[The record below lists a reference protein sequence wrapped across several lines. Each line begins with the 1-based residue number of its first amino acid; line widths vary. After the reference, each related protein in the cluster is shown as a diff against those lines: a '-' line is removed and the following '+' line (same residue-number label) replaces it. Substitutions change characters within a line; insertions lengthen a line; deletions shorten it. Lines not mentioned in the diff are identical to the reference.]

1 MKHLPFLFLVGC
13 SLISCRDHRQTQA
26 EEGMA
31 ASLEKISQLE
41 GRLEVARDEI
51 KDMRDA
57 MNDVR
62 RLKEE
67 QSKLNEKLEKVGGA
81 QDDSHLII
89 QQLTTQQKDFQGSID
104 RLSSRQTETNDQI
117 LNLARRIMKISDAV
131 EGSGK
136 QASYDPG
143 GNLSN
148 EQEAQV
154 MAIKERVSRLT
165 KREKELELA
174 LTPSHMPNAFTGSGR
189 AAWIKKDQE
198 MREPLMKELQDI
210 RELLLQ
216 ENRRLNELIT
226 GSR

>member
-13 SLISCRDHRQTQA
+13 SLISCRDHRQTKA
-26 EEGMA
+26 EEGVA
-31 ASLEKISQLE
+31 ASQEKISQLE
-41 GRLEVARDEI
+41 GRLEIARNEI
-51 KDMRDA
+51 KDMRDV

-81 QDDSHLII
+81 QDDSHLIV

-104 RLSSRQTETNDQI
+104 RLASRQTEAGDQI
-117 LNLARRIMKISDAV
+117 LNLAQRVLRISDAG
-131 EGSGK
+131 EGNGK
-136 QASYDPG
+136 QARYDPG

-148 EQEAQV
+148 EQAAQI

-165 KREKELELA
+165 KRERELELA
-174 LTPSHMPNAFTGSGR
+174 LAPSRMPNAFTGSGR

-198 MREPLMKELQDI
+198 IREPLMKELQNI

-216 ENRRLNELIT
+216 ENRRLNELIS